1 MAARRWPAWPLGRIR
16 PPCVPLAESPA
27 SILIRTHNTRRSF
40 HSTPPHPAVRRPVP
54 ASRLPRVKVQQP
66 QGLAELSEVPD
77 ESGIEQLQADL
88 DELGGAIYSSAKA
101 AGILGDITYER
112 FMYLAKRLIYEA
124 RSGPPTKHAALR
136 VSKDLDTVWYVS
148 MTLGILVEEI
158 SDWAFV
164 ATTQAGAR
172 EPIILGVSNTLKQI
186 TIPPR
191 TAMFNRVEEL
201 AIEEQD
207 PRAMVV
213 HAKVLS
219 QRGQYME
226 ALDLLEEVMPRIYP
240 TKIQP
245 PMGEDI
251 TLKGRIEPPWKLY
264 AWLKEKVGD
273 RKATD
278 ETLKMAAL
286 EYQDPEALLTYAHI
300 MKQEGN
306 MEMYEE
312 CLNKA
317 ATAGNPEACR
327 KLANFYYLNY
337 HGRFPLPGEGE
348 GEEGKSN
355 QSFLHRKISA
365 LFGQSRTRD
374 DYRKLALEWYEL
386 AFNHGSRKAA
396 LILSMLLREDGH
408 SEVGKQYLE
417 VAESERKFLPFVK
430 RLKENWDSKEFDV
443 KIPMQLLDT

>member
-1 MAARRWPAWPLGRIR
+1 MCVELLSLFLSFFVFHYFNCDPASDK
-16 PPCVPLAESPA
+16 ASPA
-27 SILIRTHNTRRSF
+27 NPRFPLLPVISI
-40 HSTPPHPAVRRPVP
+40 
-54 ASRLPRVKVQQP
+54 
-66 QGLAELSEVPD
+66 
-77 ESGIEQLQADL
+77 DL
-88 DELGGAIYSSAKA
+88 DS
-101 AGILGDITYER
+101 
-112 FMYLAKRLIYEA
+112 
-124 RSGPPTKHAALR
+124 
-136 VSKDLDTVWYVS
+136 VWYVA
-148 MTLGILVEEI
+148 MTLGTLVGEV

-172 EPIILGVSNTLKQI
+172 EPIILGVSNTLKKMS
-186 TIPPR
+186 IPPR

-201 AIEEQD
+201 AIKDQD

-219 QRGQYME
+219 QRGQYKE
-226 ALDLLEEVMPRIYP
+226 ALALLEKVMPRIYP

-286 EYQDPEALLTYAHI
+286 EYQDPEALVTYAQI
-300 MKQEGN
+300 MQLEGK

-317 ATAGNPEACR
+317 ATAGDPEACR
-327 KLANFYYLNY
+327 KLANFYYLTY
-337 HGRFPLPGEGE
+337 HGRFPLPDEGEGE
-348 GEEGKSN
+348 GKKN
-355 QSFLHRKISA
+355 QGFLHRRISA
-365 LFGQSRTRD
+365 LFGQSRTRE
-374 DYRKLALEWYEL
+374 DYRKLAIDWYEL

-417 VAESERKFLPFVK
+417 VAETERKFLPFVK